1 MKRYF
6 FLFLLTIA
14 LSASASAQSK
24 VNVHFARGA
33 NSTKLSGSV
42 SGYKYVDYVVG
53 ARGGQT
59 MSVKLESAST
69 YASFVIFDPA
79 MDNVDGATEHDGTSG
94 AGENEVARG
103 VHLCARG
110 CGSGAVGGGRGGRT
124 VQAGGKSVISP

>member
-14 LSASASAQSK
+14 LAPTASAQTK

-79 MDNVDGATEHDGTSG
+79 MDNVDGATEQIEWTGDLPSKGNYTIRVLLPRS
-94 AGENEVARG
+94 AARRG
-103 VHLCARG
+103 VSANYSLR
-110 CGSGAVGGGRGGRT
+110 
-124 VQAGGKSVISP
+124 ISIN